1 MLCYSFLEKR
11 GDYIKKLI
19 NWSLL
24 NDGKIVINNKNIECE
39 FEVDKFIKYLEN
51 KETMNIID
59 LENKFFSRENNEF
72 IFKIDFNKNTF
83 SYILKENNIT
93 VEDKIECKIIEKNNI
108 INLKYKLDEEEKEI
122 IIHLL

>member
-24 NDGKIVINNKNIECE
+24 NDGEVVIDNKNVVCE
-39 FEVDKFIKYLEN
+39 YEVDKFIKYLDNDNAINVVDLKN
-51 KETMNIID
+51 KIY
-59 LENKFFSRENNEF
+59 FRENNEF
-72 IFKIDFNKNTF
+72 IFKIDFNKMLF
-83 SYILKENNIT
+83 SYTLKEQNIFI
-93 VEDKIECKIIEKNNI
+93 EDKINCQIIINKDF
-108 INLKYKLDEEEKEI
+108 INLKYKIDEEEKII

>member
-24 NDGKIVINNKNIECE
+24 NDGEVVINNKKVTCE
-39 FEVDKFIKYLEN
+39 YEVDKFIKYYEE
-51 KETMNIID
+51 KTINIID
-59 LENKFFSRENNEF
+59 INNKIYLRENNEF
-72 IFKIDFNKNTF
+72 IFKIDFNKKIF
-83 SYILKENNIT
+83 SYYLKENDIKL
-93 VEDKIECKIIEKNNI
+93 EDDINCIFNNKNNI
-108 INLKYKLDEEEKEI
+108 INLKYTLDEEEREI